1 MKNVISE
8 RAAFYGLVGILSAII
23 IFHLLILSGIIPFQ
37 IVWGGRLENRE
48 QMLQFEMISL
58 LLNACMLLVIGI
70 RGGLVK
76 ITINPLIIRILLW
89 AMCGLFILNTLGNVL
104 SNNTLEAIIF
114 TPLTLLLAIFSWRLA
129 VGQGRSLKARPSN
142 NR

>member
-8 RAAFYGLVGILSAII
+8 RAAFYGLVGILSAIT
-23 IFHLLILSGIIPFQ
+23 IFHVLILSGIIPFQ

-76 ITINPLIIRILLW
+76 VTINPLIIRILLW

-104 SNNTLEAIIF
+104 SNNTLETIIF

-129 VGQGRSLKARPSN
+129 VGHGRSLKARPQHK
-142 NR
+142 

>member
-76 ITINPLIIRILLW
+76 ITINPLIIRICR
-89 AMCGLFILNTLGNVL
+89 MGNKYGTEILFVMFVKRS
-104 SNNTLEAIIF
+104 SNHYLHKRVDFVSCTIISVVVKE
-114 TPLTLLLAIFSWRLA
+114 L
-129 VGQGRSLKARPSN
+129 
-142 NR
+142 